1 MDYPKLRSF
10 ITLARTLHFARAAA
24 EVNLTQPALS
34 QHIQSL
40 EQSWGVKLFERNKR
54 QVSLTMKGQLLLD
67 EARRTV
73 QRMDNLRA
81 TVKEV
86 ASGSRGV
93 LRFGYVGTSVLE
105 PLLVSALRSFRSQF
119 PEIQLEPTEYSV
131 NQQISLLQS
140 GELDVGI
147 LRGPLLDFR
156 FIACR
161 EIHRT
166 ALSAVLPDNHQRA
179 RDKQIDLRELVD
191 QTLIVQQDPDGVG
204 LGGTVLRLYTQAD
217 LVPVK
222 IVRARDVNT
231 AINLTAMGM
240 GITCIPSS
248 QRNFLRQ
255 DVVALDIIDTAV
267 TTSLYL
273 CWKEGRKHP
282 DLMHFIKNTQS
293 LFMPSASENR
303 M

>member
-1 MDYPKLRSF
+1 MDYAKLRSF

-24 EVNLTQPALS
+24 EVSLTQPALS

-40 EQSWGVKLFERNKR
+40 EQNWGVKLFERNKR
-54 QVSLTMKGQLLLD
+54 QVSLTQQGQLLLD
-67 EARRTV
+67 EAERTV
-73 QRMDNLRA
+73 QRLENLRA

-86 ASGSRGV
+86 AAGSRGV
-93 LRFGYVGTSVLE
+93 LRLGYVGTAVLE

-119 PEIQLEPTEYSV
+119 PQTRLEPAEYNV
-131 NQQISLLQS
+131 NQQIALLQS

-147 LRGPLLDFR
+147 LRGPIPDFR
-156 FIACR
+156 CIARC
-161 EIHRT
+161 EIHQS
-166 ALSAVLPDNHQRA
+166 ALSVVVPDNHPRA
-179 RDKQIDLRELVD
+179 GDGAIALQDLANE
-191 QTLIVQQDPDGVG
+191 TLILQQDPEGIG
-204 LGGTVLRLYTQAD
+204 LGGTMLRLFTEAD

-231 AINLTAMGM
+231 AINLAAMGI

-255 DVVALDIIDTAV
+255 DVAALDITGTDI

-273 CWKEGRKHP
+273 CWKAGRQTY
-282 DLMHFIKNTQS
+282 DMQHFIKNTRS
-293 LFMPSASENR
+293 LFMGLSDEIK
-303 M
+303 